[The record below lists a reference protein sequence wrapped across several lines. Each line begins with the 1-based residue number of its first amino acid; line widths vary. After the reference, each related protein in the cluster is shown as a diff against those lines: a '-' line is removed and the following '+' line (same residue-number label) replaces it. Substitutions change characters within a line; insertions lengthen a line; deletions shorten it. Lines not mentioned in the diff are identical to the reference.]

1 MSPVPNRPQPS
12 KAASVD
18 SSLDESA
25 SSDSA
30 KPVEDRPKS
39 GLMRPVA
46 RPAAPAAPQVIVGL
60 KSAVSPPAPPP
71 EPVAP
76 PVVEEP
82 EPEGP
87 TVLRPIPAPSEP
99 MQYRAIGLVRGTYKP
114 EEEQFTKGV
123 LVTEDGTEVEAVL
136 LGRVM
141 SLVKNHL
148 SLEKEHVWVVYPRTR
163 ERECTL
169 HLQIVGVWE
178 PENLSQLEG
187 EAEEE
192 EPTYQPSEEVDGNYF
207 SIRGE
212 VVFYSPD
219 EKKSVVKIQQIV
231 RKKQQKEEGQLKAF
245 KLNLRGE
252 LPSPKTVGYFWDMEV
267 VRDGQE
273 LKITSCTP
281 VRIVPPKKGGSGD
294 KRPRRGGPGGGGGM
308 RRPGGMGG
316 ASRKPGEGTA
326 FIPKPRP
333 QGAAPAPK
341 PVIKKRDAVVETPTE
356 APPES

>member
-18 SSLDESA
+18 SSLDESV
-25 SSDSA
+25 SSDST

-46 RPAAPAAPQVIVGL
+46 RPAAPQVIVGL
-60 KSAVSPPAPPP
+60 KSAVSAPA
-71 EPVAP
+71 PVAP
-76 PVVEEP
+76 PVVEEEP

-87 TVLRPIPAPSEP
+87 VVLRPIPAPSEP

-123 LVTEDGTEVEAVL
+123 LLTEDGTEVEAVL

-148 SLEKEHVWVVYPRTR
+148 ALDKEHVWVVYPRTR
-163 ERECTL
+163 EREGTL
-169 HLQIVGVWE
+169 HLQVVGVWE
-178 PENLSQLEG
+178 PENLNQI
-187 EAEEE
+187 AEETEE
-192 EPTYQPSEEVDGNYF
+192 EPSYQPSEDVDGNYF

-212 VVFYSPD
+212 VVFYSPED
-219 EKKSVVKIQQIV
+219 QKSVVKIQQIV
-231 RKKQQKEEGQLKAF
+231 RKKQQKEEGQVKAF
-245 KLNLRGE
+245 KLNLLGE

-267 VRDGQE
+267 MRDGQD
-273 LKITSCTP
+273 LKITACTP

-294 KRPRRGGPGGGGGM
+294 KRPRRGPGGGGM
-308 RRPGGMGG
+308 RRPGGAG
-316 ASRKPGEGTA
+316 RKPGEGST
-326 FIPKPRP
+326 FTPKPRP
-333 QGAAPAPK
+333 QGSAPTPK
-341 PVIKKRDAVVETPTE
+341 PVIKKRDAAGEAATE
-356 APPES
+356 AAVES